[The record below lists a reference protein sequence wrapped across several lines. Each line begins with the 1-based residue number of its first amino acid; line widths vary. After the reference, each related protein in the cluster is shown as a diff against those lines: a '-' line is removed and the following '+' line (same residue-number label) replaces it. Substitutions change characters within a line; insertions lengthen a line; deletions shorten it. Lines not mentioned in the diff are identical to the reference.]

1 MKGGFGGAWKV
12 RTGSVV
18 EGESNASSLR
28 PLARLETGSGDRE
41 RGMVPPAVSSAE
53 KGIEERIPLPRFL
66 GGGGDP
72 FLPFVSWSPPLSA
85 QSPIPLSIR
94 QSGIYR

>member
-1 MKGGFGGAWKV
+1 MKGGFCGAWKV

-53 KGIEERIPLPRFL
+53 KGSKKGFHFRGF
-66 GGGGDP
+66 
-72 FLPFVSWSPPLSA
+72 
-85 QSPIPLSIR
+85 
-94 QSGIYR
+94 